1 MQAKVQYP
9 KLLTF
14 LIFSLAILIHLENHL
29 IIKGSFHQSLQVGM
43 FYIIDSFTGFGYL
56 ISDPGVIIGSYWIH
70 ICSSLVKVSC
80 VCSLAI
86 G

>member
-14 LIFSLAILIHLENHL
+14 LIFSLAILILLENHL

-43 FYIIDSFTGFGYL
+43 FYIIDCFTGWLLEVDLG
-56 ISDPGVIIGSYWIH
+56 GNIGSFIYLFQ
-70 ICSSLVKVSC
+70 CSQAGLR
-80 VCSLAI
+80 L
-86 G
+86 

>member
-14 LIFSLAILIHLENHL
+14 LIFCSCYLIHLENHL

-43 FYIIDSFTGFGYL
+43 FYIIDCFTGWL
-56 ISDPGVIIGSYWIH
+56 LEVDLGVNIGSFIYLFQR
-70 ICSSLVKVSC
+70 SQGGLR
-80 VCSLAI
+80 L
-86 G
+86 

>member
-29 IIKGSFHQSLQVGM
+29 IITGSFHQSLQVGM
-43 FYIIDSFTGFGYL
+43 FYIIDCFTGWL
-56 ISDPGVIIGSYWIH
+56 LEVDPGVNIGSFIH
-70 ICSSLVKVSC
+70 LFQCSQGGLR
-80 VCSLAI
+80 L
-86 G
+86 

>member
-1 MQAKVQYP
+1 MQAKIQYP

-43 FYIIDSFTGFGYL
+43 FYIIDSFTGWL
-56 ISDPGVIIGSYWIH
+56 LEVDLGVNIGSFIH
-70 ICSSLVKVSC
+70 LFQCSQGGLR
-80 VCSLAI
+80 L
-86 G
+86 

>member
-29 IIKGSFHQSLQVGM
+29 IIKGSFHQNLQVGM
-43 FYIIDSFTGFGYL
+43 FYIIDSFTGWL
-56 ISDPGVIIGSYWIH
+56 LEVDLGVNIGSFIH
-70 ICSSLVKVSC
+70 LFQHCQGGLW
-80 VCSLAI
+80 L
-86 G
+86 

>member
-1 MQAKVQYP
+1 MQAQVQYP

-43 FYIIDSFTGFGYL
+43 FYIIDSFAGFCYL
-56 ISDPGVIIGSYWIH
+56 ISNLGVNVESF
-70 ICSSLVKVSC
+70 VQ
-80 VCSLAI
+80 A
-86 G
+86 

>member
-29 IIKGSFHQSLQVGM
+29 INKGSFHQSL
-43 FYIIDSFTGFGYL
+43 TGWYVL
-56 ISDPGVIIGSYWIH
+56 HY
-70 ICSSLVKVSC
+70 
-80 VCSLAI
+80 
-86 G
+86 